1 MLATLAFSLLVIDKE
16 GEESTLLQENNFFKH
31 ERRIFFVVGLSICID
46 VASFMRNVII
56 VILFI
61 KNKTIVIFLL
71 KELGWES
78 ELDSPHDQ

>member
-1 MLATLAFSLLVIDKE
+1 M
-16 GEESTLLQENNFFKH
+16 
-31 ERRIFFVVGLSICID
+31 VGLSICID